1 MHLRATFA
9 RLLLVATLV
18 GTSATLASGAWTGAG
33 SAPAPRQ
40 TMQSHGQ
47 SKPHFFAGYRGYG
60 LFDAFGDVH
69 SYGDAQNFP
78 YNG

>member
-1 MHLRATFA
+1 
-9 RLLLVATLV
+9 
-18 GTSATLASGAWTGAG
+18 
-33 SAPAPRQ
+33 
-40 TMQSHGQ
+40 MQSHGQ